1 MGSTEPRLNRTHRRR
16 RRSTR
21 RISRSLS
28 TSGFPMPVE
37 RGVFGLSSVSGSNS
51 PGRAAIAYRAI
62 GCVLQTLPGSPFA
75 AEARLRIHS
84 RHDRV
89 AGQASGRLRHSLA
102 ASQRDGGRAE
112 RCGPA
117 PVERKLRR
125 RRRTR
130 RQARLYTLQGASGA
144 SVRLPACVA
153 PPRRTPVRL
162 RHGAWS
168 GRRTEALRPTVSSC
182 WTTTA
187 WPGGRTVPG
196 SGRSAPRAVRPFRVW
211 RADAGPEGP

>member
-1 MGSTEPRLNRTHRRR
+1 
-16 RRSTR
+16 
-21 RISRSLS
+21 
-28 TSGFPMPVE
+28 MPVE

-62 GCVLQTLPGSPFA
+62 AIARSAACCRRSPA
-75 AEARLRIHS
+75 PVSRLR
-84 RHDRV
+84 RV
-89 AGQASGRLRHSLA
+89 CALTLAMA
-102 ASQRDGGRAE
+102 ASRARRAAACAVPWLRASEMGVVAE

-144 SVRLPACVA
+144 SVRRPACVA

-162 RHGAWS
+162 RHGALS